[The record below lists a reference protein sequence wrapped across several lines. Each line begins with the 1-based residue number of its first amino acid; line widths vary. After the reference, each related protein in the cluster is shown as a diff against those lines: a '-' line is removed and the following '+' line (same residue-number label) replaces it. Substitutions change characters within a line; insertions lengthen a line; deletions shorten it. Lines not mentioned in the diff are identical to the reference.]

1 MPRLLLFVLVLASL
15 TDSLSAQVR
24 TINLSEMASSAGI
37 AFVGT
42 VAARHSGLDE
52 TGDIVTW
59 TTFRVE
65 RPIGYLPVSMVTVKQ
80 LGGTANGISNY
91 LSHMRYFQPGER
103 VLAMFYPT
111 SELGFT
117 SPIGLDQAVW
127 NVTDDGR
134 VAGIR
139 DEALAGVES
148 QLARHGLAMSASHD
162 LPLNPF
168 VSLIEELLQ
177 GRTTR

>member
-1 MPRLLLFVLVLASL
+1 MVLSAHPIRLPRLILFVLVLATL
-15 TDSLSAQVR
+15 THSSSAQVR
-24 TINLSEMASSAGI
+24 SINLSEMAESAGI
-37 AFVGT
+37 AFIGS
-42 VAARHSGLDE
+42 VAASHSGLDE

-65 RPIGYLPVSMVTVKQ
+65 RPIGFLPVSMVTVKQ
-80 LGGTANGISNY
+80 IGGTANGISNY

-127 NVTDDGR
+127 NVTSDGR
-134 VAGIR
+134 I
-139 DEALAGVES
+139 AGV
-148 QLARHGLAMSASHD
+148 RD
-162 LPLNPF
+162 
-168 VSLIEELLQ
+168 
-177 GRTTR
+177 